1 MAGVIP
7 AAPGRIFISYR
18 REETAYPAGWL
29 YDRLID
35 RFAKGQVF
43 KDIDSIALGDDF
55 VQVITAAVGS
65 CDVLLALIGDRWLT
79 VADEDGRRRL
89 DSPDDFVRLELE
101 AALAR
106 NVRVIPIL
114 VEGARMPR
122 AAELPPS
129 LAGLVRRQALE
140 LSPARFDADTGR
152 LLKVLDETLAQ
163 AQAQREAQAQA
174 QRKAEAQPAAAG
186 EAATGVDGA
195 APGQVSAGQP
205 AAAPPTPGW
214 RGLDQLP
221 LLRRRPLVLGAG
233 VLAVVLAI
241 VGGLLL
247 LRDSQTR
254 NPRPTPLQTPLLVVR
269 GSIESPGAQDR
280 YSFTAGQGQQVY
292 LEVKEC
298 PSSGYLLGTLL
309 RPDEEP
315 VFKEESLCSTGS
327 SSDQTVTLPQAGTYQ
342 LTVKGDQ
349 DATGAY
355 SMTLWPVPSPQQFSL
370 KLGDSIIPDRNQPGR
385 GAGNIESPAAQDSYS
400 FTASKGQQV
409 FFDARE
415 CTANGTLA
423 WTLLRPDDEPVFENE
438 TLCDTNSPSDL
449 TRTLPQAGSY
459 RLIVSGSHAATGTYR
474 VTLWPVPSPQQFS
487 LKLGDTIAPDQPAK
501 GAGNIEKPAAQDTYA
516 FTADKGQRITLEVTD
531 CASNGTLE
539 WTLWRPDDEPVFQ
552 SETLCSGSTPSHQ
565 EATLP
570 QAGSYRLV
578 VSGSGA
584 ATGTYRFKLQGR

>member
-1 MAGVIP
+1 M
-7 AAPGRIFISYR
+7 
-18 REETAYPAGWL
+18 
-29 YDRLID
+29 
-35 RFAKGQVF
+35 
-43 KDIDSIALGDDF
+43 GDDF

-65 CDVLLALIGDRWLT
+65 CEVLLALIGDRWLT

-89 DSPDDFVRLELE
+89 DDPDDFVRLELE

-174 QRKAEAQPAAAG
+174 RPEAEAQPAAAG
-186 EAATGVDGA
+186 EAAPRADGA
-195 APGQVSAGQP
+195 VPGQVSAGQP

-247 LRDSQTR
+247 LRDSQPR

-269 GSIESPGAQDR
+269 GSIESPAAQDR
-280 YSFTAGQGQQVY
+280 
-292 LEVKEC
+292 
-298 PSSGYLLGTLL
+298 
-309 RPDEEP
+309 
-315 VFKEESLCSTGS
+315 
-327 SSDQTVTLPQAGTYQ
+327 
-342 LTVKGDQ
+342 
-349 DATGAY
+349 
-355 SMTLWPVPSPQQFSL
+355 
-370 KLGDSIIPDRNQPGR
+370 
-385 GAGNIESPAAQDSYS
+385 YS

-552 SETLCSGSTPSHQ
+552 SETLCSGSTPSNQ